1 VNFDKNTKDLE
12 SFFASAT
19 LHDFAKTN
27 GHEQK
32 THDIELVKYFKPE
45 ILNRIDEII
54 IFRGLSSEDI
64 HKIIYLE
71 IENLE
76 KRLLEMN
83 FKLKISKEAV
93 EYLAKQG
100 YDEAYGARPIARA
113 IQHYVEDAVA
123 DEILNGNIKEGET
136 ITIGFEVEKEQITIK
151 SNKTKTK

>member
-1 VNFDKNTKDLE
+1 
-12 SFFASAT
+12 
-19 LHDFAKTN
+19 
-27 GHEQK
+27 
-32 THDIELVKYFKPE
+32 
-45 ILNRIDEII
+45 
-54 IFRGLSSEDI
+54 
-64 HKIIYLE
+64 
-71 IENLE
+71 
-76 KRLLEMN
+76 MN